1 LKNSTTNLSSS
12 SVSRKN
18 SINYAILILL
28 LIQPIL
34 SATIFDNIQIL
45 VEIFLFILLGF
56 GLSKSKFNRDDI
68 LILTVFLIVS
78 IGSFFIN
85 EFSTFLLNFKIFG
98 LFIFIIIYFQKVHFF
113 PKQVIFIF
121 IYFNVAYAFLTE
133 IFNVWIFESTWF
145 FDRQEAYLYSRPIGF
160 LGSPHS
166 TSTLLA
172 IFFLF
177 LIETKG
183 SRIHKLF
190 IISSLFIYSSWTV
203 VLALFISC
211 LYYYINRVI
220 KLKINPFYILVF
232 GLATIFSLT
241 EEIMRLAGDIEGSRS
256 FTLNIM
262 LAMIFDLDFYRG
274 VFAFFPRDYNQFI
287 LQQEKTFATIGN
299 ELGFIKVFI
308 EGGFILAI
316 ASFYLILKR
325 TKWVTIFFL
334 VTLFHYNY
342 FINMPIILYFA
353 ISLSQQI
360 DKFYTNSRTLI
371 KQN

>member
-1 LKNSTTNLSSS
+1 MKNSIINLSLSSS
-12 SVSRKN
+12 SRKN
-18 SINYAILILL
+18 FLNYAILTLL

-34 SATIFDNIQIL
+34 SATIFNNIQII

-56 GLSKSKFNRDDI
+56 GLSKSKFNSDDI
-68 LILTVFLIVS
+68 FILTVFLIVS

-85 EFSTFLLNFKIFG
+85 ELGTFLLNFKIFG
-98 LFIFIIIYFQKVHFF
+98 LFIFVIIYFQKAHFF
-113 PKQVIFIF
+113 PKQLIFIF
-121 IYFNVAYAFLTE
+121 IYFNVAYAILTK

-177 LIETKG
+177 LIETRG
-183 SRIHKLF
+183 PRILKLL
-190 IISSLFIYSSWTV
+190 ISYALFIYASWTV
-203 VLALFISC
+203 VLALFISY
-211 LYYYINRVI
+211 LYYYINRVF
-220 KLKINPFYILVF
+220 KFKINPFYILVF

-274 VFAFFPRDYNQFI
+274 VFAFFPRDYHLFI

-308 EGGFILAI
+308 EGGFILAL

-325 TKWVTIFFL
+325 TKWITVFFL

-353 ISLSQQI
+353 ICFSQQI
-360 DKFYTNSRTLI
+360 DKFYTNSRILI